1 MCLKI
6 LFLFSPWKGAFWC
19 YCADYSSFVVGDLVV
34 QGASCCHARAKRA
47 QVRTVLVPVSSFRN
61 DDSAMLIGSGWLT
74 LTFLG
79 LVWQWEI

>member
-1 MCLKI
+1 
-6 LFLFSPWKGAFWC
+6 LFLVSPWEGAFCC
-19 YCADYSSFVVGDLVV
+19 YCADYSSFVVGNLVV

-47 QVRTVLVPVSSFRN
+47 QVRTVPVRISCFRN
-61 DDSAMLIGSGWLT
+61 HDLAMLVGSGWLT